1 MPTVLRESGVEV
13 VIYLNDHQPP
23 HVHAFE
29 GGGEAKINL
38 EPVKVAQAW
47 KVTKATTRKA
57 KRVVVEHQAYLLEKW
72 EEING

>member
-29 GGGEAKINL
+29 GSGDAKINL
-38 EPVKVAQAW
+38 NPVEVVQVW
-47 KVTKATTRKA
+47 RMSKATSRKA
-57 KRVVVEHQAYLLEKW
+57 KRVVVERQDYLLEKW